1 MHIAIE
7 IDRRTA
13 LHGIMALL
21 GATAAAGC
29 GYVPG
34 SDARAT
40 LDEGQLKLLDLVADT
55 IIPQTDTPGAAEA
68 GVPKRLAAMYT
79 DWASDETRK
88 ALSGALDRIGKGARA
103 ATGKDFAAL
112 SPDERLAFLRD
123 HEAAALKP
131 VPPKPGAP
139 KGTFIAPVV
148 SVADVGYHTLKQLI
162 VGLYF
167 SSEIGL
173 TQELIYEHVPGP
185 WQPSIPVAP
194 GMRPFATLGPF

>member
-1 MHIAIE
+1 MHSIPD

-21 GATAAAGC
+21 GATVVAGC

-34 SDARAT
+34 SDSQAT
-40 LDEGQLKLLDLVADT
+40 LGEDQLKLLDLVADT
-55 IIPQTDTPGAAEA
+55 ILPKTDTPGAVEA
-68 GVPKRLAAMYT
+68 GVPQRLAAMYR
-79 DWASDETRK
+79 DWASEETRTG
-88 ALSGALDRIGKGARA
+88 LSGALDRIGKGAEA
-103 ATGKDFAAL
+103 ATGKPFAAL
-112 SPDERLAFLRD
+112 SPEQRLAFLRT

-139 KGTFIAPVV
+139 KGSFIAPVA

-162 VGLYF
+162 ANLYF

-185 WQPSIPVAP
+185 WQPSIAITP
-194 GMRPFATLGPF
+194 GMRPFATVGPF